1 MNKSKWAAIAL
12 CAGIAFS
19 CSPGISEVKGVITD
33 ATMNTLTIVS
43 GEGDTL
49 SFSTL
54 DAKREVTD
62 GILLDDT
69 ATVYFQGKY
78 SFGMSAQKIVVVPKE
93 RNKVGGDRDEHGCI
107 GSAGYEWSE
116 VLQDCIRI
124 FEKGKRLQAVEGD
137 RSVFI
142 VFSPDSSKVEL
153 FFSSGDKNEIL
164 DRRSLPAGGYAWNV
178 EDDDTKNLRL
188 IDGQWTISQRGQT
201 IYRQIGN
208 DLPKR

>member
-54 DAKREVTD
+54 DAKREVMD

-107 GSAGYEWSE
+107 GSAG
-116 VLQDCIRI
+116 
-124 FEKGKRLQAVEGD
+124 
-137 RSVFI
+137 
-142 VFSPDSSKVEL
+142 
-153 FFSSGDKNEIL
+153 
-164 DRRSLPAGGYAWNV
+164 
-178 EDDDTKNLRL
+178 
-188 IDGQWTISQRGQT
+188 
-201 IYRQIGN
+201 
-208 DLPKR
+208 